1 MMNELILSLFLLVP
15 TFLFLLTFI
24 PIGPYRNTTFLIKWM
39 NIGAFLSVIAGITG
53 VTFSLIF
60 GSVSSEL
67 LEYENLGIT
76 IRIDTLSMILYT
88 MIAIIGLVVIRYSK
102 NYLDGELRHGE
113 FFSRLA
119 VTIAFV
125 QLLVISGNLGILFIA
140 WIGASLGLHRLLIF
154 YPERKRAQLA
164 ARKKFIIARIGDAT
178 LLTAFVLIYNHFGTG
193 DLGAIFVQAESTSL
207 TSVPLELEL
216 AGIFLVISAGLK
228 SVQVPFHGW
237 LLDVMEAPTPVS
249 ALLHAGL
256 LNAGPFLIIR
266 FAYLIDLTSTA
277 TIVLVIM
284 GALSAIYGAITA
296 SLQPTI
302 KTALAYSSVG
312 HMGFTLMVCGMG
324 VYSASLLHL
333 IAHSF
338 YKAHAFLSSG
348 SLIDRVQTKNALNYK
363 RLNNSSRLFL
373 GALSATALFAGIT
386 YLWALNTHLEFQM
399 MLIASIIFL
408 GILSLQLNTFDS
420 NNSYRSILYLTVG
433 SILVINFFYLFEKFI
448 SLYLGSVIPEVR
460 NPNEILQIVS
470 ISILL
475 VFSLTVLSHSVS
487 SKLMETRLFRNLE
500 VHFRNGLYINQYADR
515 WMNSLSNK

>member
-1 MMNELILSLFLLVP
+1 MNELIISLFLLIP
-15 TFLFLLTFI
+15 TVLFLITFFHL
-24 PIGPYRNTTFLIKWM
+24 GPLRSIHFLNKWM
-39 NIGAFLSVIAGITG
+39 NVGAILSIISGITG
-53 VTFSLIF
+53 IGYTVISGAT
-60 GSVSSEL
+60 SSEL
-67 LEYENLGIT
+67 FEYAQIGLT
-76 IRIDTLSMILYT
+76 IRIDALSMILYT
-88 MIAIIGLVVIRYSK
+88 MIAIIGMVVIRYSK
-102 NYLDGELRHGE
+102 NYLDGEPRHTV

-125 QLLVISGNLGILFIA
+125 QLLVISGNIGVLFIA

-178 LLTAFVLIYNHFGTG
+178 LFTAFILIYQYFGTG
-193 DLGAIFVQAESTSL
+193 DLETIFAQSEVMSL
-207 TSVPLELEL
+207 TSVPFELEL
-216 AGIFLVISAGLK
+216 AGILLVISAGLK
-228 SVQVPFHGW
+228 SVQIPFHGW

-266 FAYLIDLTSTA
+266 FAYLIDLASTA

-284 GALSAIYGAITA
+284 GALSALYGAITA
-296 SLQPTI
+296 SMQPTI

-348 SLIDRVQTKNALNYK
+348 SLIDRVQTQNALNYN
-363 RLNNSSRLFL
+363 RMNNSSRLLL

-386 YLWALNTHLEFQM
+386 YLWELNTQLEFQM
-399 MLIASIIFL
+399 MVIAAIIFL
-408 GILSLQLNTFDS
+408 GILSLQLNTIDS
-420 NNSYRSILYLTVG
+420 NNSFRSILYLTVG
-433 SILVINFFYLFEKFI
+433 SVVIINFFYLFEKMI
-448 SLYLGSVIPEVR
+448 SMYLGNTIPEVR
-460 NPNEILQIVS
+460 NPNEILQI
-470 ISILL
+470 ISLAILL

-487 SKLMETRLFRNLE
+487 SRLTETRLFRNME

-515 WMNSLSNK
+515 FMNSLSNK